1 MEIEKLLYKT
11 KEDAIQSMYRYL
23 NYKDNYKLV
32 GIGEGEWDAIK
43 RAINDPGNDLKIIFL
58 DIDGVLNNY
67 DMYHHERKVPYK
79 QLIPACVKVLND
91 LIAKT
96 NAKVV
101 ISSTWRMNE
110 TKESLLSKLQA
121 EGYEH
126 DIYDFTP
133 ELGGSRVRGNEI
145 KEWLD
150 ANKNVVNYVILDDDS
165 DMLLWQKD
173 HFLWVDGWFGLT
185 PTMAYKAEH
194 ILNNPSREGFY
205 HGF

>member
-1 MEIEKLLYKT
+1 MSTEKVYSVT
-11 KEDAIQSMYRYL
+11 KDKAIKDMYRYL
-23 NYKDNYKLV
+23 GFEDNYKLA
-32 GIGEGEWDAIK
+32 GITDIEWNAIK
-43 RAINDPGNDLKIIFL
+43 RAMEDPGNDLKIIFL

-67 DMYHHERKVPYK
+67 DMYHQGKKVPFK
-79 QLIPACVKVLND
+79 QLVPSCVKVLND

-101 ISSTWRMNE
+101 ISSTWRMIE
-110 TKESLLSKLQA
+110 TKESLLAKLQA

-133 ELGGSRVRGNEI
+133 QLGGSRVRGNEI
-145 KEWLD
+145 KVWLD
-150 ANKNVVNYVILDDDS
+150 DNKNVSNYVILDDDS

-173 HFLWVDGWFGLT
+173 HFIWVDGWFGLT

-194 ILNNPSREGFY
+194 ILNNPNREGFY